1 MDTNTKPTPQV
12 KTSAQTQTQAQNDWD
27 KREIGALWKREGKSQ
42 NYLSGHVKFSD
53 EFGAERKLDVMIFAN
68 KSKKKDTH
76 PDFRIYFNDRPAPKT
91 SEAPVVSNKAAK
103 PAPLEEELI

>member
-1 MDTNTKPTPQV
+1 METNTKPTPQV

-68 KSKKKDTH
+68 KSRRRTRTLTLEFILMTDPPRKLLK
-76 PDFRIYFNDRPAPKT
+76 FLWSVI
-91 SEAPVVSNKAAK
+91 K
-103 PAPLEEELI
+103 PLNPLRLRRS